1 MWVPCPEHLSP
12 WTDARLDWE
21 EKWSAHRDVMVAW
34 MAVAR
39 QTVIACHQS
48 AQQGVLF
55 IYPSF
60 QPSCHPST
68 HPATHI
74 HPSLTPSPLHPSIH
88 LSSPVHLPMYPP
100 THPRPS
106 THSSVCVSS
115 HASTS
120 IHPLTRPCIHPH
132 IHIHLPTHLS
142 VYCPT
147 HPRSSTH
154 SHVCVSAHPP
164 THLFLHQPICHFP
177 LTQHSLQACCCMHC
191 VCEVQVG
198 D

>member
-1 MWVPCPEHLSP
+1 
-12 WTDARLDWE
+12 
-21 EKWSAHRDVMVAW
+21 

-68 HPATHI
+68 HPAT
-74 HPSLTPSPLHPSIH
+74 PSLTPSPLHPSIH

-132 IHIHLPTHLS
+132 IHIYLPTHLS

-154 SHVCVSAHPP
+154 SLTRLCICPP
-164 THLFLHQPICHFP
+164 THSLIPPSAYLPFSTDPTLTAGLLLHA
-177 LTQHSLQACCCMHC
+177 LC
-191 VCEVQVG
+191 V
-198 D
+198 